1 MWFKNLQ
8 LYRFTRELEL
18 SPEQLHEK
26 LEADAFRPCGSL
38 EQLSHG
44 WVSPLGRH
52 SDQLVHAAGGRVLI
66 CAKRQEKLLPAG
78 VVKEMVDERAAEQE
92 AEEGRPLRRKER
104 ELIKEEL
111 LHELLPRALVRSRLG
126 FAMLAPREGWLLVD
140 ASSASRAEELVSL
153 LRNSLGSLPVQ
164 PPQLNMPPASVM
176 TGWVSDGRAES
187 FTLGD
192 ECELKEPVEEGG
204 VIRARHQD
212 LTADEIQAHLNAG
225 KQVTKLHL
233 DLEERVQFLL
243 ADDFSIKRIKL
254 ADLLFDDSAE
264 MEDEAARLDA
274 DFAIIA
280 SELLGLINQL
290 VKACGGENEA
300 AYGL

>member
-8 LYRFTRELEL
+8 LYRLTRDLEL

-26 LEADAFRPCGSL
+26 LEAEAFRPCGSL

-44 WVSPLGRH
+44 WVSPLGKH
-52 SDQLVHAAGGRVLI
+52 SEQLVHAAAGRMLI

-78 VVKEMVDERAAEQE
+78 VVKEMVDERATEQE
-92 AEEGRPLRRKER
+92 ADGGRPLRRKER
-104 ELIKEEL
+104 EQIKEEL
-111 LHELLPRALVRSRLG
+111 VHELLPKALVRSRLG
-126 FAMLAPREGWLLVD
+126 FAMLAPKEGWLLVD

-153 LRNSLGSLPVQ
+153 LRNALGSLPVQ

-176 TGWVSDGRAES
+176 TGWLSDGRAEP
-187 FTLGD
+187 FTLGN

-212 LTADEIQAHLNAG
+212 LTSDEIQVHLNAG
-225 KQVTKLHL
+225 KQVTKLQ
-233 DLEERVQFLL
+233 LEWQERVQFVLE
-243 ADDFSIKRIKL
+243 DDFAIKRIKL

-264 MEDEAARLDA
+264 LEDEAARLDA

-290 VKACGGENEA
+290 VSTCGGENEA